1 MSTRIPERRATLLT
15 LPVEVR
21 NEIYSYLLPKR
32 HHLEKT
38 TYIRGSSVSVSHRP
52 PQGVLLLIHPVI
64 SQELFDY
71 HRHVARYHLIISHGF
86 ALTGEDR
93 DFNSIFTPD
102 VLKCIRHLDIY
113 ILANAALLRSF
124 PSETPETAWAE
135 IGRRLEGLCK
145 VFAHSP
151 YLKRVNLRW
160 FDGLPPGP
168 TQLKLKIL
176 EVLGTLPREVSFVVD
191 RACYAR
197 SFPDIHPPSKVLR
210 QAVDE
215 VIRRLN
221 ER

>member
-1 MSTRIPERRATLLT
+1 MSTPIPERRAPLLT

-32 HHLEKT
+32 HHPEKT
-38 TYIRGSSVSVSHRP
+38 TYIRGSIVSVSHCP
-52 PQGVLLLIHPVI
+52 PQSTLLLIHPVI
-64 SQELFDY
+64 SQELLDY
-71 HRHVARYHLIISHGF
+71 HRHVARYYLSISHGF

-135 IGRRLEGLCK
+135 IGRRLEGLCE

-151 YLKRVNLRW
+151 HPKRVNIRW
-160 FDGLPPGP
+160 LDGFPPGP
-168 TQLKLKIL
+168 TQPKLKIL
-176 EVLGTLPREVSFVVD
+176 EVLGTLSRDLSFVVD

-210 QAVDE
+210 QAVGE
-215 VIRRLN
+215 VVRRLN